1 VVPTTHKGETVLR
14 MCLVNPRTD
23 PAQMQMLFD
32 SMRDER

>member
-1 VVPTTHKGETVLR
+1 